1 MEIKK
6 SYLQCVCCNVFSMK
20 VRNFTV
26 AALCSLFWI
35 PAALVIPIATSQAV
49 IDSVIF
55 NPTGLSLA
63 PAQDV
68 ISFQPGSPPSGVRIS
83 SSAFSRFDLR
93 DSSTNGQQFLGSDTA
108 SAPGIVFVPTAIEGA
123 LPHAKGIASTTS
135 TPTLRGSAM
144 AFADP
149 SSLSG
154 NFALAEAFQNVRF
167 IALASGTL
175 FASANFTFDQEL
187 SVDTAGGRAT
197 TTSDVTLE
205 LVRFGLPTFSEVI
218 LTDTENFR
226 NVLSSPGSLN
236 FERNGS
242 LAVSRFFN
250 AGDKGAFRAFVTNT
264 ASASIVPE
272 PSIFLLIGSGL
283 AGIVA
288 WSWRKVA
295 RAKIQDNTDNH
306 TSTVRSWPHLLYQ
319 Y

>member
-1 MEIKK
+1 MVIKK
-6 SYLQCVCCNVFSMK
+6 SYLLRVCCNVFSMK

-35 PAALVIPIATSQAV
+35 PAAHAIPISTSQAV

-63 PAQDV
+63 PAQDAT
-68 ISFQPGSPPSGVRIS
+68 SFPPDGPPSGVRIS
-83 SSAFSRFDLR
+83 SSAFSRFDLK

-108 SAPGIVFVPTAIEGA
+108 SAPGIVFVPTMIEGA
-123 LPHAKGIASTTS
+123 VPHAQGIASTTS
-135 TPTLRGSAM
+135 TPTLHGSAT

-149 SSLSG
+149 SSLRG
-154 NFALAEAFQNVRF
+154 NFALAEAHQNVRF

-187 SVDTAGGRAT
+187 SVDTPGGRT
-197 TTSDVTLE
+197 TATSDVTLE
-205 LVRFGLPTFSEVI
+205 LVRFGLPTFS
-218 LTDTENFR
+218 TDTQNFG

-250 AGDKGAFRAFVTNT
+250 AGDKGAFRATVTNK
-264 ASASIVPE
+264 ASASIIVPE
-272 PSIFLLIGSGL
+272 PSIFLLFGSGL
-283 AGIVA
+283 VGLIG
-288 WSWRKVA
+288 VA
-295 RAKIQDNTDNH
+295 RRKKA
-306 TSTVRSWPHLLYQ
+306 
-319 Y
+319 